1 MPLLKNKEALK
12 IQPLQIEL
20 TIRNHN
26 NQPPPGL
33 AAGSQKLVLL
43 KPPEMIPMT
52 KPSLKTGCKNFNLSK
67 IKAIVY
73 SVVCNR
79 LFNQF
84 LSHGCTEDTVT
95 SQYLLYSL
103 LLSGVLTSVNTLY
116 P

>member
-33 AAGSQKLVLL
+33 AAGSFKLVLL

-52 KPSLKTGCKNFNLSK
+52 
-67 IKAIVY
+67 
-73 SVVCNR
+73 
-79 LFNQF
+79 NQ
-84 LSHGCTEDTVT
+84 V
-95 SQYLLYSL
+95 
-103 LLSGVLTSVNTLY
+103 
-116 P
+116 